1 MKKSELKNIIKDC
14 VREVILEE
22 GMLSGIVTEVVQGLS
37 GLSQLNESFSNTTTS
52 TTQQQ
57 RDAVRQ
63 KMRESITP
71 HSYEEAK
78 KKFKNP
84 ELFEGTR
91 PAPAQG
97 QAGSGPLAGVDPR
110 DPGVDIS
117 NIPGMG
123 KWGALAT
130 ATPKN

>member
-22 GMLSGIVTEVVQGLS
+22 GMLSGIISEVVQGIS
-37 GLSQLNESFSNTTTS
+37 SASQLNETPTRPTA
-52 TTQQQ
+52 TAEQ
-57 RDAVRQ
+57 RQVIRN
-63 KMRESITP
+63 KMRESVGSP

-78 KKFKNP
+78 QKFKNP

-91 PAPAQG
+91 PLPSQG
-97 QAGSGPLAGVDPR
+97 KSGSGALAGVDPH

-117 NIPGMG
+117 NLPGMRN
-123 KWGALAT
+123 WGVLAT
-130 ATPKN
+130 AANKH